1 MVLDVA
7 HNPQAA
13 RVLSAN
19 LNDMVFHGNTWAV
32 FGMLADKDIDGVIDA
47 LGEGVTH
54 WLPCTL
60 EGHRAASADF
70 LATRLQAKGMRLVGE
85 FASPATALA
94 YAQENAGEDDRILV
108 FGSFLTVAA
117 AMRVL
122 GRQT

>member
-1 MVLDVA
+1 
-7 HNPQAA
+7 
-13 RVLSAN
+13 
-19 LNDMVFHGNTWAV
+19 
-32 FGMLADKDIDGVIDA
+32 
-47 LGEGVTH
+47 
-54 WLPCTL
+54 
-60 EGHRAASADF
+60 
-70 LATRLQAKGMRLVGE
+70 MRLVGE